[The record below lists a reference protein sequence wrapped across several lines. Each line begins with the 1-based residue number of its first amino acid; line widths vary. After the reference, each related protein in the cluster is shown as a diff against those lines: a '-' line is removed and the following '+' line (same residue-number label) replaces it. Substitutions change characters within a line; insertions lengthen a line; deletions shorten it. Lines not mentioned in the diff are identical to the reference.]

1 MTETIAVHQLS
12 KRYKEDTVV
21 DELTFELEPNKI
33 YGLVGRNGAGKTTLL
48 RMLAGQLAPSQGS
61 VTVLGE
67 PPYDNNRILTRLC
80 LIKESQQYPS
90 KYRVSDVLN
99 AAQILYPDW
108 DAGYAADLLREF
120 ELPGKRMVNKLSR
133 GMLSA
138 LGIVVGLASRAPVTL
153 FDEPYLGLDAVARE
167 RFYEQ
172 LLIDYAEHPRTFVIS
187 THLIDEIS
195 RVLEH
200 VLVIDKGRLLLS
212 SDTEQLRGNACMVI
226 GPAQAVEKFVVNRRV
241 MNRTPI
247 GGYVKAVVLDT
258 PPESVKQEA
267 ERLGIEVSPVTLQ
280 QYVIQLTGRSGDGAY
295 GQEVFK

>member
-90 KYRVSDVLN
+90 KYRVSDVLK

-295 GQEVFK
+295 GQEEFQ

>member
-258 PPESVKQEA
+258 TPESVKQEA

-295 GQEVFK
+295 EQEEFK

>member
-12 KRYKEDTVV
+12 KRYKDNRVV
-21 DELTFELEPNKI
+21 DELTFELELNKI

-90 KYRVSDVLN
+90 RYRVSDVLK
-99 AAQILYPDW
+99 AAQILYPAW
-108 DAGYAADLLREF
+108 DANYADQLLQEF
-120 ELPGKRMVNKLSR
+120 ELPVKRMVNKLSR

-172 LLIDYAEHPRTFVIS
+172 LLIDYAGHPRTIVIS

-212 SDTEQLRGNACMVI
+212 SDTERIRGNACMVI
-226 GPAQAVEKFVVNRRV
+226 GPSQAVEKFVANRRV

-295 GQEVFK
+295 EQEELT